1 MSTPAPKPPG
11 HTCPNIER
19 AQRVM
24 RQLAWR
30 IRNRPPELYS
40 EEEVAEA
47 LREGLLALEHVREDN
62 TAMREAHAYMQKKNA
77 TLERV
82 IGALGGS

>member
-1 MSTPAPKPPG
+1 MSPSEPKPPG
-11 HTCPNIER
+11 HTCPNIDR

-30 IRNRPPELYS
+30 IRNRPPEFYS
-40 EEEVAEA
+40 EDEVAEA

-62 TAMREAHAYMQKKNA
+62 TAMRDAHAHMQQRTA